1 MKNILIEPLYATL
14 KLLPIVAV
22 RRYLIPVLTPKRL
35 YQVSQKL
42 IKIRPLLSRKVQL
55 RRHVFISKKLN
66 NIQRISSALHAQNIS
81 LDPISVKIQ
90 SL

>member
-55 RRHVFISKKLN
+55 RRHEERLVQFFN
-66 NIQRISSALHAQNIS
+66 
-81 LDPISVKIQ
+81 
-90 SL
+90 